1 MQLVDCGI
9 LWFGR
14 LVYDTSRFVDSNKS
28 ISRPKLESLPILR
41 RQIATTSKRSTALLN
56 KMASFVWTNAKV
68 EQFIEILETKECLY
82 NATLKE
88 YHNREKRRNA
98 IQEIATALNATGTL

>member
-1 MQLVDCGI
+1 M
-9 LWFGR
+9 
-14 LVYDTSRFVDSNKS
+14 YDTSRFVDSNKS
-28 ISRPKLESLPILR
+28 ISRPKLESLPVLR

-68 EQFIEILETKECLY
+68 EAEQIIEILETKECLY
-82 NATLKE
+82 NLTLKE

-98 IQEIATALNATGTL
+98 IQEIATVLKATGTL